1 MTERL
6 LAEAADLADA
16 DEPIT
21 EDHLVLGF
29 IARERLG
36 VRSAQAAGDDVID
49 GGHVL
54 SGLLGP

>member
-29 IARERLG
+29 IARERL
-36 VRSAQAAGDDVID
+36 V
-49 GGHVL
+49 
-54 SGLLGP
+54 SGR